1 MDVLIK
7 GNEQISKLLNE
18 WYQEIRSRNI
28 DNAHCLKEEIN
39 SIIHTNEADP
49 KLSLYYYLLDFGYKY
64 LVDNL
69 SISKNSFD
77 KIESFNIPTD
87 NFLSYYYHFYK
98 AIHSNA
104 IGNYS
109 LAKEHYDKAEILL
122 KHIPDEL
129 EKAEFHYNLA
139 TYHYHI
145 YQALLSIKH
154 GTKARDIFS
163 KHESY
168 ELKTAYCDNL
178 LGLACTHLREFE
190 LAEEYFVTAMNTFQK
205 QKNEK
210 AILLVRHNLGLMYA
224 SQNLSISAIRYL
236 SEVVEKKP
244 HNYKAIFVKAK
255 EHVKLGEEE
264 IASHLIEKGL
274 TICNELGN
282 QEYQYRFTILR
293 KINKKV
299 TAEKLEQAVLAGM
312 NYFKNERLWEYV
324 QEYTEAVAV
333 QFHNEGNFEQ
343 GSKYFYLSY
352 EAKKEIF
359 KKEALKWR
367 KYY

>member
-7 GNEQISKLLNE
+7 GNAQISKLLNE
-18 WYQEIRSRNI
+18 WYKEIRSRNI

-39 SIIHTNEADP
+39 SIIHNNEADSN
-49 KLSLYYYLLDFGYKY
+49 LLLYYHLLDFGYKY

-77 KIESFNIPTD
+77 KIESFDIPTD

-104 IGNYS
+104 VGNYN
-109 LAKEHYDKAEILL
+109 LAKEQYDKAELLL

-145 YQALLSIKH
+145 YQALLAIKH

-178 LGLACTHLREFE
+178 LGLACTHLKEFE

-224 SQNLSISAIRYL
+224 SQNLSSSAIRYL

-244 HNYKAIFVKAK
+244 HHYKAIFVKAK
-255 EHVKLGEEE
+255 EHVKLGEKE
-264 IASHLIEKGL
+264 IACQLIEKGL

-282 QEYQYRFTILR
+282 QEYQYRFAILR
-293 KINKKV
+293 ELNKK
-299 TAEKLEQAVLAGM
+299 AAADKLEKAVLAGM
-312 NYFKNERLWEYV
+312 DYFRNERLWEYV
-324 QEYTEAVAV
+324 QEYTEALAV
-333 QFHNEGNFEQ
+333 QFHSEGNFEQ

-359 KKEALKWR
+359 NKEALK
-367 KYY
+367 